1 MKENFKSF
9 GGSSCLARRSSKRR
23 RLLKTMADQS
33 PTAEYQAAKPRFQR
47 VEDNAFHQGN
57 FVINCTMIRAIVLPV
72 IFLTSAMIASAA
84 DQPNNPDDPG
94 EFDIEPPI
102 LKQNLSD
109 ELAEAGTPDGDVVRC
124 EKKLER
130 SKRNAAGA
138 ERLWRIGVLAKVEV
152 EQRALKVVKCEAE
165 VASAR
170 VVQAKGAVAEQES
183 RVASGEA
190 TKQELEV
197 AKTALAQLIEA
208 EQKAVAKRETAEL
221 EFAEANL
228 RRQQRLLGLGSAHKS
243 DVTNAEEKLAELK
256 TPKN

>member
-1 MKENFKSF
+1 
-9 GGSSCLARRSSKRR
+9 
-23 RLLKTMADQS
+23 
-33 PTAEYQAAKPRFQR
+33 
-47 VEDNAFHQGN
+47 
-57 FVINCTMIRAIVLPV
+57 MIRAIALPV
-72 IFLTSAMIASAA
+72 MFLTSAMIALAA
-84 DQPNNPDDPG
+84 DQSSNSDEPG

-109 ELAEAGTPDGDVVRC
+109 ELAEAGTPDGDVARC

-130 SKRNAAGA
+130 AKRNAAGA
-138 ERLWRIGVLAKVEV
+138 ERFWKIGVLAKVEV
-152 EQRALKVVKCEAE
+152 EQRALKVIKCETELAG
-165 VASAR
+165 AR
-170 VVQAKGAVAEQES
+170 VTQARDTVAQQES
-183 RVASGEA
+183 RVASGET

-197 AKTALAQLIEA
+197 AKTALAQLIEV

-228 RRQQRLLGLGSAHKS
+228 RRQQRLLKLGSAHKS

>member
-1 MKENFKSF
+1 
-9 GGSSCLARRSSKRR
+9 
-23 RLLKTMADQS
+23 
-33 PTAEYQAAKPRFQR
+33 
-47 VEDNAFHQGN
+47 
-57 FVINCTMIRAIVLPV
+57 MIRAIALPV
-72 IFLTSAMIASAA
+72 TFLTSAMIAFAA
-84 DQPNNPDDPG
+84 DQPSTSDEPG
-94 EFDIEPPI
+94 EFDVEPPI

-109 ELAEAGTPDGDVVRC
+109 ELAEAGTPDGDVARC

-130 SKRNAAGA
+130 SKRNAEGA

-152 EQRALKVVKCEAE
+152 EQRALKMIKCEAE
-165 VASAR
+165 LASAR
-170 VVQAKGAVAEQES
+170 VAQAKGIVTEQES
-183 RVASGEA
+183 RVASGES

-228 RRQQRLLGLGSAHKS
+228 RRQQRLLKLGSAHKS

-256 TPKN
+256 APKN

>member
-1 MKENFKSF
+1 
-9 GGSSCLARRSSKRR
+9 
-23 RLLKTMADQS
+23 
-33 PTAEYQAAKPRFQR
+33 
-47 VEDNAFHQGN
+47 
-57 FVINCTMIRAIVLPV
+57 MIRAIALPV
-72 IFLTSAMIASAA
+72 MFLTSAMIALAA
-84 DQPNNPDDPG
+84 DQSSNSDEPG

-109 ELAEAGTPDGDVVRC
+109 ELAEAGTPDGDVARC

-130 SKRNAAGA
+130 AKRNAAGA
-138 ERLWRIGVLAKVEV
+138 ERLWKIGVLAKVEV
-152 EQRALKVVKCEAE
+152 EQRAVKVIKCETE
-165 VASAR
+165 LASAR
-170 VVQAKGAVAEQES
+170 VAQAKGTVAQQES
-183 RVASGEA
+183 RVASGET

-228 RRQQRLLGLGSAHKS
+228 RRQQRLLKLGSAHKS

-256 TPKN
+256 APKN

>member
-1 MKENFKSF
+1 
-9 GGSSCLARRSSKRR
+9 
-23 RLLKTMADQS
+23 
-33 PTAEYQAAKPRFQR
+33 
-47 VEDNAFHQGN
+47 
-57 FVINCTMIRAIVLPV
+57 MIRAIALPV
-72 IFLTSAMIASAA
+72 MFLTSAMIALAA
-84 DQPNNPDDPG
+84 DQSSNSDEPG

-109 ELAEAGTPDGDVVRC
+109 ELAEAGTPDGDVARC

-130 SKRNAAGA
+130 AKRNAAGA
-138 ERLWRIGVLAKVEV
+138 ERLWKIGVLAKVEV

-165 VASAR
+165 LASAR
-170 VVQAKGAVAEQES
+170 VAQAKETVAQQES
-183 RVASGEA
+183 RVASGET

-197 AKTALAQLIEA
+197 AKTALAQLIEG

-228 RRQQRLLGLGSAHKS
+228 RRQQRLLKLGSAHKS

-256 TPKN
+256 APKN